1 MTLGRTLPAALLSL
15 LAGNAVEA
23 TEVAVCTDQGRAVI
37 ELADEQAPL
46 HVANFL
52 RYVDMGF
59 YSGTVFHRVVPDF
72 VVQGGGFDRQLRL
85 RTTLGPVANE
95 SENGISNA
103 RGTVAAA
110 RTEDPNSA
118 TAQFFVN
125 LEDNTPLD
133 AGSEPGYTVFGRV
146 KEGIG
151 VFDAIGRL
159 RTGAAGPLRADV
171 PTPLVAIKSV
181 ARFDADALDEVPT
194 EGREA
199 ALKDAITAAVAADDR
214 NAALRLIGQ
223 YRAIC
228 GADDTEVALTEARLA
243 LEAQDRRRALF
254 ALEEL
259 LATTPETDPAYA
271 TARGMRDETLAAAES
286 GAQARISGCA
296 APTAPKLP
304 DGSTA
309 SQDDM
314 LAAQREVRAFVAA
327 AENYLKCLSTVID
340 DEDREAPERN
350 AAVGEHNRMIAVMEQ
365 VAAGFNE
372 QIHVFK
378 ARG

>member
-1 MTLGRTLPAALLSL
+1 MTYGRTLPAALLSL
-15 LAGNAVEA
+15 LAGNALEA
-23 TEVAVCTDQGRAVI
+23 TEVAICTDQGRAVI

-59 YSGTVFHRVVPDF
+59 YSGTVFHRVLPNL
-72 VVQGGGFDRQLRL
+72 VVQGGGLDRQLRL
-85 RTTLGPVANE
+85 RTTLGPIANE
-95 SENGISNA
+95 SNNSIRNS

-110 RTEDPNSA
+110 RTGDPNSA

-125 LEDNTPLD
+125 LEDNTQLD
-133 AGSEPGYTVFGRV
+133 AGTDPGYTVFGRV

-159 RTGAAGPLRADV
+159 PTGAAGPLRGEV
-171 PTPLVAIKSV
+171 PMPLVAIKSI
-181 ARFDADALDEVPT
+181 ARLDADALDASPS

-199 ALKDAITAAVAADDR
+199 TLKENISAAVAANDR
-214 NAALRLIGQ
+214 QAALRLIGQ

-228 GADDTEVALTEARLA
+228 GADDAEIALTEARLA

-259 LATTPETDPAYA
+259 LATTAETDPAHA
-271 TARGMRDETLAAAES
+271 TAAALRDETLAAAEP
-286 GAQARISGCA
+286 AAPAHISGCEPPA
-296 APTAPKLP
+296 VPSLP

-314 LAAQREVRAFVAA
+314 LASQREVRAFVAA
-327 AENYLKCLSTVID
+327 AEYYLKCLGTVID

-365 VAAGFNE
+365 IAAGFNE
-372 QIHVFK
+372 QIRVFK
-378 ARG
+378 ARA

>member
-1 MTLGRTLPAALLSL
+1 
-15 LAGNAVEA
+15 
-23 TEVAVCTDQGRAVI
+23 
-37 ELADEQAPL
+37 
-46 HVANFL
+46 
-52 RYVDMGF
+52 MGF
-59 YSGTVFHRVVPDF
+59 YSGTVFHRVVPGF

-95 SENGISNA
+95 SKNGISNA

-110 RTEDPNSA
+110 RTDDPNSA

-133 AGSEPGYTVFGRV
+133 AGSDAGYTVFGRV

-159 RTGAAGPLRADV
+159 PTGAAGPFRADV

-181 ARFDADALDEVPT
+181 ARLDADALDALPSD
-194 EGREA
+194 GREA
-199 ALKDAITAAVAADDR
+199 ALKEDIAAAVAANDR

-228 GADDTEVALTEARLA
+228 GADDTEISLTEARLA

-259 LATTPETDPAYA
+259 LATTAATDPAYA
-271 TARGMRDETLAAAES
+271 TATGLRDETLAAAEA
-286 GAQARISGCA
+286 GAPAHISGCEPPA
-296 APTAPKLP
+296 APNVP

-314 LAAQREVRAFVAA
+314 LSAQREVRAFVAA
-327 AENYLKCLSTVID
+327 AENYLKCLATVID
-340 DEDREAPERN
+340 DQDREAPERN

-365 VAAGFNE
+365 IAAAFNE
-372 QIHVFK
+372 QIRAFK